1 MSGFNF
7 TDRVRWVLQAAR
19 EEAARLR
26 NGFVGTEHLLL
37 ALVRDRGGV
46 AQRVLLSFQADLEG
60 IRRAV
65 ESKIKQ
71 GESAI
76 AKGQDLPYTSP
87 AKRVLELA
95 MSEARELNHRY
106 VGTEHLLLG
115 LLREEKGIAAQVL
128 TAAGVTL
135 ERARAET
142 LRILGDRASAAGLPA
157 PGFEVRI
164 DDASDRAI
172 HEQIVAQIQEAVATG
187 TLRPGNRL
195 PPVRQLAD
203 QLEIAPGTVARA
215 YSELERRGI
224 VVTDGARGTRVA
236 ERPRT
241 PVAARNR
248 PENLVGLLR
257 PVVVAAFHLGATA
270 EELRRALE
278 EAMRGI
284 FGDSSEPSA
293 A

>member
-46 AQRVLLSFQADLEG
+46 AQRVLLSFQADREG

-65 ESKIKQ
+65 ESKLKP

-76 AKGQDLPYTSP
+76 AERQDLPYTSS
-87 AKRVLELA
+87 AKKVLELA
-95 MSEARELNHRY
+95 MNEANELNHRY

-128 TAAGVTL
+128 TEAGVTL

-172 HEQIVAQIQEAVATG
+172 HEQIVSQIQEAVATG

-236 ERPRT
+236 DRPRT
-241 PVAARNR
+241 PVAASNR

-257 PVVVAAFHLGATA
+257 PVVVAAYHLGATA
-270 EELRRALE
+270 GELRRALE

-284 FGDSSEPSA
+284 FGDS
-293 A
+293 

>member
-1 MSGFNF
+1 MSGYNF

-26 NGFVGTEHLLL
+26 NAHVGTEHLLL

-76 AKGQDLPYTSP
+76 AEGQDLPYTSP

-142 LRILGDRASAAGLPA
+142 LRILGDRASAAGLQP

-164 DDASDRAI
+164 DDSSDRAI

-236 ERPRT
+236 ERPRK
-241 PVAARNR
+241 PVAASDR

>member
-65 ESKIKQ
+65 ESKLKP

-76 AKGQDLPYTSP
+76 AERQDLPYTSS
-87 AKRVLELA
+87 AKKVLELA

-115 LLREEKGIAAQVL
+115 LLLEEKGVAAQVL
-128 TAAGVTL
+128 TEAGVTL

-142 LRILGDRASAAGLPA
+142 LRLLGDRASTAEHPA
-157 PGFEVRI
+157 PGFKVRI
-164 DDASDRAI
+164 DDSSDRPI

-187 TLRPGNRL
+187 TLRSGNRL

-215 YSELERRGI
+215 YSELERRGM

-236 ERPRT
+236 DRPRT
-241 PVAARNR
+241 PVAASNR

-257 PVVVAAFHLGATA
+257 PVVVAAYHLGATA